1 MKPTK
6 ADYKVIEWQEEMNG
20 VSIDCS
26 VDIAIHASNNDII
39 LLTIPGVDG
48 EVDGFEDKYIR
59 IANAVQDK
67 YGAAVVRMSN
77 PFISSH
83 HWESNIRQV
92 IDYIQM
98 NAKEICG
105 NDKFELR
112 IMAHSAGA
120 AVIAHIANEYPEITR
135 ILLINPA
142 LKLKPDNIRDG
153 LASINTRK
161 VTVLF
166 GSDDPSIGEASDI
179 IGDIV
184 NVIVVDGADHH
195 FSGEVFPIFLHSP
208 HNYLF

>member
-1 MKPTK
+1 MKPTN

-20 VSIDCS
+20 VSIDCCL
-26 VDIAIHASNNDII
+26 DIAIHSANSEII

-120 AVIAHIANEYPEITR
+120 AVIAHIANEYPDITR
-135 ILLINPA
+135 ILLINS
-142 LKLKPDNIRDG
+142 K
-153 LASINTRK
+153 
-161 VTVLF
+161 
-166 GSDDPSIGEASDI
+166 
-179 IGDIV
+179 
-184 NVIVVDGADHH
+184 
-195 FSGEVFPIFLHSP
+195 
-208 HNYLF
+208 